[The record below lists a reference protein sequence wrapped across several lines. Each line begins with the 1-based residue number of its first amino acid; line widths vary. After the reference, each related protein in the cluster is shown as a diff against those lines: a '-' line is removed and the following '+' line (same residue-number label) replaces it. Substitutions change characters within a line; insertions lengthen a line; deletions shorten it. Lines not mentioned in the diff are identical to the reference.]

1 MTDKQIDE
9 LIERALKAEQTL
21 PEGLGKP
28 KKRKESN
35 SGCTSIRSF
44 IG

>member
-21 PEGLGKP
+21 PEGLSRRRRFLPCHIVRHAK
-28 KKRKESN
+28 
-35 SGCTSIRSF
+35 
-44 IG
+44 